1 MKKLIKN
8 YTFNAAAKTVTF
20 NDYAELQLEQ
30 VLLITNVTDNIIIY
44 NFGSPTTGGSLAGN
58 VLTLDYNTTTMDNAD
73 NLQVFM
79 DVDDELAI
87 ADQIAQLDNQSILN
101 EIRAAIQGV
110 ATARGVA
117 GDLRVTVLGGGITI
131 SSGTV
136 TTVTTVGNQTSMG
149 GYLANNQI
157 PSLMNQAAFQNI
169 NNVTRI

>member
-117 GDLRVTVLGGGITI
+117 GDLRVTVIG
-131 SSGTV
+131 GTV